1 MIGTEN
7 MRSIPVHVR
16 SSRNHAAI
24 TLSYHQYY
32 KIRLWQDN
40 LKYYK
45 QGYDVSSPVRYVEYD
60 KYTLCSDIQR
70 LYMSFQSFSYN
81 DGIEQLLVHCDS
93 EIMKHCSI
101 RNQDL
106 GSNFY
111 LDNDRL

>member
-1 MIGTEN
+1 MFVNQETLQLSHYLITN
-7 MRSIPVHVR
+7 IIRSDIDYIIW
-16 SSRNHAAI
+16 SI
-24 TLSYHQYY
+24 
-32 KIRLWQDN
+32 
-40 LKYYK
+40 K
-45 QGYDVSSPVRYVEYD
+45 QGYDVSSDVRYGEYD
-60 KYTLCSDIQR
+60 EYTLCSDIQT

-81 DGIEQLLVHCDS
+81 DGIKQLLVHCDS

>member
-1 MIGTEN
+1 M
-7 MRSIPVHVR
+7 
-16 SSRNHAAI
+16 
-24 TLSYHQYY
+24 
-32 KIRLWQDN
+32 
-40 LKYYK
+40 
-45 QGYDVSSPVRYVEYD
+45 RYVEYD
-60 KYTLCSDIQR
+60 KYTLSSRVQR